1 MCTNERQ
8 IYNKKYKPNKK
19 NGGVPPIAKDG
30 RLLYVNVPCGKC
42 WECMKRKASQ
52 WRIRLEQE
60 HKNNKNAIFV
70 TLTLSDES
78 LQKLDNNLGLEPN
91 DIATIAVRR
100 FLERHRKET
109 SISIKHWLTTELGQN
124 ETERLHLHGILFN
137 IEREQVEKHWKY
149 GFTFIGE
156 YVNNKTI
163 NYVTKYMLKQDKKH
177 KDFKPKI
184 LSSPGIG
191 KNWIYTYDSQ
201 KNKFKGK
208 DTDQT
213 YKLKNGAKIALPEYY
228 RNKILTEEEREELR
242 LIKENSKIKWVNG
255 NKIDTRNVVALN
267 NAMEWAKQI
276 SKKLGYE

>member
-8 IYNKKYKPNKK
+8 IYNKKYKPNRK

-30 RLLYVNVPCGKC
+30 RLLYVTVPCGKC

-60 HKNNKNAIFV
+60 HKNNKNALFV

-78 LQKLDNNLGLEPN
+78 LQKLDNNLKLEPN

-109 SISIKHWLTTELGQN
+109 GKSIKHWLTTELGQN

-137 IEREQVEKHWKY
+137 IKREQVEKHWQY

-177 KDFKPKI
+177 KNFKPKI
-184 LSSPGIG
+184 LSSQGIG
-191 KNWIYTYDSQ
+191 KNWIDTYDSQ
-201 KNKFKGK
+201 KNRFKGK

-213 YKLKNGAKIALPEYY
+213 YRLKNGAKIALPEYY
-228 RNKILTEEEREELR
+228 RNKILTGEEREELR
-242 LIKENSKIKWVNG
+242 LIKENSKIKWING
-255 NKIDTRNVVALN
+255 NKIDTRNVIALN
-267 NAMEWAKQI
+267 NAIEWAKQV